1 MTFEIY
7 IFSISIAIA
16 VAIGILIIE
25 HEIAKITQSIK
36 ESKASYN
43 SDIRDI
49 LDKISDIN
57 LKVDLM
63 AYDLAEWKSVISNSI
78 DDFSNT
84 NENVVE
90 AVKRLADISK
100 ESVNSLK
107 ALSDEL
113 AAYTSSIG
121 STVIPTI
128 KDTYDISIKIED
140 ILNKEKV

>member
-7 IFSISIAIA
+7 IFAISIAIA
-16 VAIGILIIE
+16 VVIGILIIE
-25 HEIAKITQSIK
+25 HEIAKIAQSIK
-36 ESKASYN
+36 ESKEAYN
-43 SDIRDI
+43 SDIHDI
-49 LDKISDIN
+49 LDKISHIQ

-63 AYDLAEWKSVISNSI
+63 SYDLAEWKNVISNSI

-84 NENVVE
+84 DENVVE

>member
-7 IFSISIAIA
+7 IFAISIAIA
-16 VAIGILIIE
+16 VVIGILIIE

-36 ESKASYN
+36 ESKAAYN
-43 SDIRDI
+43 SDIHDI
-49 LDKISDIN
+49 LDKISHIQ

-63 AYDLAEWKSVISNSI
+63 SYDLAEWKNVISNSI

-84 NENVVE
+84 DENVVE

>member
-7 IFSISIAIA
+7 IFAISIAVV
-16 VAIGILIIE
+16 VALGILIIE
-25 HEIAKITQSIK
+25 HDIAKIARSIK
-36 ESKASYN
+36 ESKAAYD
-43 SDIRDI
+43 SDIHDI
-49 LDKISDIN
+49 LDKISRIH

-63 AYDLAEWKSVISNSI
+63 SYDLSEWKHMISNSI

-84 NENVVE
+84 NENIVE
-90 AVKRLADISK
+90 AVKRLADISR
-100 ESVNSLK
+100 ESASKLET
-107 ALSDEL
+107 LSDEL

>member
-7 IFSISIAIA
+7 IFAISIAIV
-16 VAIGILIIE
+16 VALGILIIE
-25 HEIAKITQSIK
+25 HDIAKITRSIK
-36 ESKASYN
+36 ESKAAYN
-43 SDIRDI
+43 SDIHDI

-100 ESVNSLK
+100 ESANSLK

-121 STVIPTI
+121 SAVVPTI
-128 KDTYDISIKIED
+128 KDTYDLSIEIKD

>member
-7 IFSISIAIA
+7 IFAISIAIV
-16 VAIGILIIE
+16 VALGVLIIE
-25 HEIAKITQSIK
+25 HDIAKITRSIK
-36 ESKASYN
+36 ESKAAYDSN
-43 SDIRDI
+43 IHDI
-49 LDKISDIN
+49 LDKISNIQ
-57 LKVDLM
+57 LKVYLM
-63 AYDLAEWKSVISNSI
+63 TYDLEEWKNVISNSI

-100 ESVNSLK
+100 ESANKLETLNS
-107 ALSDEL
+107 EL

>member
-7 IFSISIAIA
+7 VFAISIAI
-16 VAIGILIIE
+16 VVVLGLLIIE
-25 HEIAKITQSIK
+25 HDIDKITRSIK
-36 ESKASYN
+36 ESKAAYN
-43 SDIRDI
+43 SDIHDI
-49 LDKISDIN
+49 LDKINHIH

-63 AYDLAEWKSVISNSI
+63 SYDLSEWKHMISNSI

-84 NENVVE
+84 NENIVE

-100 ESVNSLK
+100 ESTNSLK

-128 KDTYDISIKIED
+128 KDTYDMSIEIKD

>member
-7 IFSISIAIA
+7 IFAISIAIV
-16 VAIGILIIE
+16 VALGDLIIE
-25 HEIAKITQSIK
+25 HDIAKITRSIK
-36 ESKASYN
+36 ESKAAYN
-43 SDIRDI
+43 SDIHDI
-49 LDKISDIN
+49 LDKISRIH

-63 AYDLAEWKSVISNSI
+63 SYDLSEWKHMISNSI

-84 NENVVE
+84 NENIVE

-100 ESVNSLK
+100 ESTNSLK

-113 AAYTSSIG
+113 TAYTSSIG

-140 ILNKEKV
+140 IFNKEKV

>member
-1 MTFEIY
+1 MTFEIQ
-7 IFSISIAIA
+7 IFAISIAIA

-36 ESKASYN
+36 ESKAAYN
-43 SDIRDI
+43 SDIHDI

-100 ESVNSLK
+100 ESANSLK
-107 ALSDEL
+107 VLSDEL

>member
-7 IFSISIAIA
+7 IFAISIAIV
-16 VAIGILIIE
+16 VALGILIIE
-25 HEIAKITQSIK
+25 HDIAKITRSIK
-36 ESKASYN
+36 ESKAAYN
-43 SDIRDI
+43 SDIHDI
-49 LDKISDIN
+49 LDKISRIH

-63 AYDLAEWKSVISNSI
+63 SYDLSEWKYMISNSI

-84 NENVVE
+84 NENIVE
-90 AVKRLADISK
+90 AVKRLADISR
-100 ESVNSLK
+100 ESASKLET
-107 ALSDEL
+107 LSDEL
-113 AAYTSSIG
+113 AAYASSIG

>member
-1 MTFEIY
+1 MTLEIY
-7 IFSISIAIA
+7 IFAISIAIV
-16 VAIGILIIE
+16 VALGILIIE
-25 HEIAKITQSIK
+25 HDIAKIARSIK
-36 ESKASYN
+36 ESKAAYN
-43 SDIRDI
+43 SDIHDI
-49 LDKISDIN
+49 LDKINHIH

-63 AYDLAEWKSVISNSI
+63 SYDLSEWKHMISNSI

-84 NENVVE
+84 NENIVE
-90 AVKRLADISK
+90 AVKRLADISR
-100 ESVNSLK
+100 ESASKLET
-107 ALSDEL
+107 LSNEL

>member
-7 IFSISIAIA
+7 IFAISIAIV
-16 VAIGILIIE
+16 VALGILIIE
-25 HEIAKITQSIK
+25 HDIAKITRSIK
-36 ESKASYN
+36 ESKVAYN
-43 SDIRDI
+43 SDIHDI
-49 LDKISDIN
+49 LDKISHIH

-63 AYDLAEWKSVISNSI
+63 SYDLSEWKNLVSNSI
-78 DDFSNT
+78 DDFSNS
-84 NENVVE
+84 NENIVE
-90 AVKRLADISK
+90 AIKRLADISRENTSK
-100 ESVNSLK
+100 LET
-107 ALSDEL
+107 LSDEL

>member
-7 IFSISIAIA
+7 IFVITISIV

-25 HEIAKITQSIK
+25 HGIAKITQSIK
-36 ESKASYN
+36 ESKAAYN
-43 SDIRDI
+43 SDIHDI

-63 AYDLAEWKSVISNSI
+63 AYDLAEWKNVISNSI

-84 NENVVE
+84 NENIVE
-90 AVKRLADISK
+90 AVKRLADISR
-100 ESVNSLK
+100 ESTSKLET
-107 ALSDEL
+107 LSDEL

>member
-7 IFSISIAIA
+7 IFAISIAIV
-16 VAIGILIIE
+16 VALGILIIE
-25 HEIAKITQSIK
+25 HDIAKITRSIK
-36 ESKASYN
+36 ESKEAYN
-43 SDIRDI
+43 SDIHDI
-49 LDKISDIN
+49 LDKISHIH

-63 AYDLAEWKSVISNSI
+63 SYDLAEWKHMISNTV

-90 AVKRLADISK
+90 AVKRLADISR
-100 ESVNSLK
+100 ESTSKLET
-107 ALSDEL
+107 LSNEL

>member
-7 IFSISIAIA
+7 IFAISIAIA

-36 ESKASYN
+36 ESNAAYN
-43 SDIRDI
+43 SDIHDI

-63 AYDLAEWKSVISNSI
+63 AYDLAEWKNVISNSI

-84 NENVVE
+84 NENIVE
-90 AVKRLADISK
+90 AVKRLADISR
-100 ESVNSLK
+100 ESTSKLET
-107 ALSDEL
+107 LSDEL

>member
-7 IFSISIAIA
+7 IFAICIAIV
-16 VAIGILIIE
+16 VALGFLIIE
-25 HEIAKITQSIK
+25 HDIDKIARSIK
-36 ESKASYN
+36 ESKAAYN
-43 SDIRDI
+43 SDIHDI
-49 LDKISDIN
+49 LDKINHIH

-63 AYDLAEWKSVISNSI
+63 SYDLSEWKHMISNSI

-84 NENVVE
+84 NENIVE
-90 AVKRLADISK
+90 AVKRLADVSRESASK
-100 ESVNSLK
+100 LET
-107 ALSDEL
+107 LSNEL

>member
-7 IFSISIAIA
+7 IFAICIAI
-16 VAIGILIIE
+16 VVTLGFLIIE
-25 HEIAKITQSIK
+25 HDIDKITRSIK
-36 ESKASYN
+36 ESKAAYN
-43 SDIRDI
+43 SDIHDI
-49 LDKISDIN
+49 LDKISHIH

-63 AYDLAEWKSVISNSI
+63 AYDLAEWKHMISNTI

-84 NENVVE
+84 NEDIVE
-90 AVKRLADISK
+90 AVKRLADISRENTSK
-100 ESVNSLK
+100 LET
-107 ALSDEL
+107 LSDEL
-113 AAYTSSIG
+113 AAYTSSIS

>member
-7 IFSISIAIA
+7 IFAISIAVV
-16 VAIGILIIE
+16 VALGILIIE
-25 HEIAKITQSIK
+25 HDIAKIARSIK
-36 ESKASYN
+36 ESKAAYN
-43 SDIRDI
+43 SDIHDI
-49 LDKISDIN
+49 LDKISRIH
-57 LKVDLM
+57 LKIDLM
-63 AYDLAEWKSVISNSI
+63 SYDLAEWKNVISNSI

-100 ESVNSLK
+100 ESASKLET
-107 ALSDEL
+107 LSDEL

>member
-1 MTFEIY
+1 MTFEIC
-7 IFSISIAIA
+7 IFAISIAI
-16 VAIGILIIE
+16 VVVLGFLIIE
-25 HEIAKITQSIK
+25 HDIDKITRSIK
-36 ESKASYN
+36 ESKAAYN
-43 SDIRDI
+43 SDIHDI
-49 LDKISDIN
+49 LDKISHIH

-63 AYDLAEWKSVISNSI
+63 SYDLSEWKHMISNSI

-84 NENVVE
+84 NENIVE
-90 AVKRLADISK
+90 AVKKLADISR
-100 ESVNSLK
+100 ESASKLET
-107 ALSDEL
+107 LSDEL

>member
-1 MTFEIY
+1 MTLEIY
-7 IFSISIAIA
+7 IFAIA
-16 VAIGILIIE
+16 VALIVAIGLLIIE
-25 HEIAKITQSIK
+25 HEIAKITRSIK
-36 ESKASYN
+36 ESKAAYD
-43 SDIRDI
+43 SDIHDI
-49 LDKISDIN
+49 LDKINHIH

-63 AYDLAEWKSVISNSI
+63 SYDLSEWKNLVSNSI

-84 NENVVE
+84 NDNIVE
-90 AVKRLADISK
+90 AVKRLADISR
-100 ESVNSLK
+100 ESTSKLET
-107 ALSDEL
+107 LSDEL

>member
-1 MTFEIY
+1 MTLEIY
-7 IFSISIAIA
+7 IFAIA
-16 VAIGILIIE
+16 VALMVAIGLLIIE
-25 HEIAKITQSIK
+25 HEIAKVTRYIK
-36 ESKASYN
+36 ESKAAYDSN
-43 SDIRDI
+43 IHDI
-49 LDKISDIN
+49 LDKISHIH

-63 AYDLAEWKSVISNSI
+63 SYDLSEWKHMISNSI

-100 ESVNSLK
+100 ESANKLETLNS
-107 ALSDEL
+107 EL

-140 ILNKEKV
+140 ILNKEKI

>member
-7 IFSISIAIA
+7 IFAITISIV

-25 HEIAKITQSIK
+25 HGIAKITQSIK
-36 ESKASYN
+36 ESKAAYS
-43 SDIRDI
+43 SDIHDI

-63 AYDLAEWKSVISNSI
+63 AYDLAEWKNVISNSI

-84 NENVVE
+84 NENIVE
-90 AVKRLADISK
+90 AVKRLADISR
-100 ESVNSLK
+100 ESTSKLET
-107 ALSDEL
+107 LSDEL

>member
-7 IFSISIAIA
+7 IFAISIAIV
-16 VAIGILIIE
+16 VALGILIIE
-25 HEIAKITQSIK
+25 HDIAKITRSIK
-36 ESKASYN
+36 ESKAAYN
-43 SDIRDI
+43 SDIHDI
-49 LDKISDIN
+49 LDKISNIH

-63 AYDLAEWKSVISNSI
+63 SYDLSEWKHMISNSI

-90 AVKRLADISK
+90 AFKRLADISR
-100 ESVNSLK
+100 ESASK
-107 ALSDEL
+107 IETLSNEL

>member
-7 IFSISIAIA
+7 IFAIA
-16 VAIGILIIE
+16 VALMVAIGLLIIE
-25 HEIAKITQSIK
+25 HEIAKITRSIK
-36 ESKASYN
+36 ESKAAYN
-43 SDIRDI
+43 SDIYDI
-49 LDKISDIN
+49 LDKISHIH

-63 AYDLAEWKSVISNSI
+63 SYDLSEWKHMISNSI

-84 NENVVE
+84 NENIVE
-90 AVKRLADISK
+90 AVKKLADISR
-100 ESVNSLK
+100 ESASKLET
-107 ALSDEL
+107 LSDEL
-113 AAYTSSIG
+113 AAYASSIG

>member
-7 IFSISIAIA
+7 IFAISIAIV
-16 VAIGILIIE
+16 VALGILIIE
-25 HEIAKITQSIK
+25 HDIAKITRSIK
-36 ESKASYN
+36 ESKAAYD
-43 SDIRDI
+43 SDIHDV
-49 LDKISDIN
+49 LDKVSRIH

-63 AYDLAEWKSVISNSI
+63 SYDLSEWKHMISNTI

-90 AVKRLADISK
+90 AVKRLADISR
-100 ESVNSLK
+100 ESASKLET
-107 ALSDEL
+107 LSDEL

>member
-1 MTFEIY
+1 MTLEIY
-7 IFSISIAIA
+7 IFAIA
-16 VAIGILIIE
+16 VALMVAIGLFIIE
-25 HEIAKITQSIK
+25 HEIAKITRSIK
-36 ESKASYN
+36 ESKAAYD
-43 SDIRDI
+43 SDIHDI
-49 LDKISDIN
+49 LDKISHIQ

-63 AYDLAEWKSVISNSI
+63 SYDLAEWKNVISNSI

-84 NENVVE
+84 DENVVE

>member
-7 IFSISIAIA
+7 IFAISIAIV
-16 VAIGILIIE
+16 VALGILIIE
-25 HEIAKITQSIK
+25 HDIAKITRSIK
-36 ESKASYN
+36 ESKAAYN
-43 SDIRDI
+43 SDIHDI
-49 LDKISDIN
+49 LDKISRIH

-63 AYDLAEWKSVISNSI
+63 SYDLSEWKHMISNSI

-84 NENVVE
+84 NENIVE

-100 ESVNSLK
+100 ESTNSLK

-113 AAYTSSIG
+113 TAYTSSIG
-121 STVIPTI
+121 SAVVPTI
-128 KDTYDISIKIED
+128 KDTYDISIKIKD

>member
-7 IFSISIAIA
+7 IFAISIAIV
-16 VAIGILIIE
+16 VALGILIIE
-25 HEIAKITQSIK
+25 HDIAKITRSIK
-36 ESKASYN
+36 ESKAAYN
-43 SDIRDI
+43 SDIHDI
-49 LDKISDIN
+49 LDKVSRIH

-63 AYDLAEWKSVISNSI
+63 SYDLSEWKHMISNTI

-90 AVKRLADISK
+90 AVKRLADISR
-100 ESVNSLK
+100 ESASKLET
-107 ALSDEL
+107 LSDEL

>member
-7 IFSISIAIA
+7 IFAISIVIV
-16 VAIGILIIE
+16 VALGILIIE
-25 HEIAKITQSIK
+25 HDITKITRSIK
-36 ESKASYN
+36 ESKAAYN
-43 SDIRDI
+43 SDIHDI
-49 LDKISDIN
+49 LDKISDIH

-63 AYDLAEWKSVISNSI
+63 SYDLSEWKHMISNSI

-84 NENVVE
+84 NENIVE
-90 AVKRLADISK
+90 AVKRLADISRENTSK
-100 ESVNSLK
+100 LET
-107 ALSDEL
+107 LSNEL
-113 AAYTSSIG
+113 AAYASSIG

>member
-7 IFSISIAIA
+7 IFAISIAIA

-25 HEIAKITQSIK
+25 HEIAKITQTIK

-57 LKVDLM
+57 LKIDLM
-63 AYDLAEWKSVISNSI
+63 AYDLAEWKNIISNSI

-84 NENVVE
+84 DENVVE

>member
-7 IFSISIAIA
+7 IFAIA
-16 VAIGILIIE
+16 VALMVAIGLLIIE
-25 HEIAKITQSIK
+25 HEIAKITRSIK
-36 ESKASYN
+36 ESKAEYN
-43 SDIRDI
+43 SDIHDI
-49 LDKISDIN
+49 LDKISHIQ

-63 AYDLAEWKSVISNSI
+63 SYDLAEWKNLVSNSI

-84 NENVVE
+84 NDNIVE
-90 AVKRLADISK
+90 AVKRLADISRENTSK
-100 ESVNSLK
+100 LET
-107 ALSDEL
+107 LSDEL
-113 AAYTSSIG
+113 ATYTSSIG

>member
-7 IFSISIAIA
+7 IFAISIAIA

-25 HEIAKITQSIK
+25 HEIAKIIQSIK
-36 ESKASYN
+36 ESKTAYN
-43 SDIRDI
+43 SDIHDI
-49 LDKISDIN
+49 LDKISHIQ

-63 AYDLAEWKSVISNSI
+63 AYDLAEWKNIISNSI

-100 ESVNSLK
+100 ESANSLK

-121 STVIPTI
+121 SAVVPTI
-128 KDTYDISIKIED
+128 KDTYDLSIEIKD